1 MGSKKK
7 PMFPI
12 KREETVGREMFKISL
27 VVFKSGLKSFL
38 VIVNFLGKKNKNV
51 RIEAN
56 SEAIL
61 KRIKPTTEWWNDK
74 IK

>member
-12 KREETVGREMFKISL
+12 KREETVGREMFNISL

-38 VIVNFLGKKNKNV
+38 VIVNF
-51 RIEAN
+51 
-56 SEAIL
+56 
-61 KRIKPTTEWWNDK
+61 
-74 IK
+74 